1 MSDHKNIYM
10 ALTAAQSGMGKVTKG
25 SVNPAFKSRYAD
37 LADVV
42 SVVVPALS
50 EQGIAM
56 YHSMTRDDHGMV
68 MRTTLSHGATDTHIH
83 CDVPLIVDRNNMQG
97 MKSATTYAKRIGLE
111 SLTGIAPDADDDG
124 NDAARNPPKPEA
136 PKSIGADQFREI
148 QGLIETTNTDEA
160 KFCQFLK
167 VTELHEMNAKQ
178 AADAIA
184 MLKKKQAKM
193 EAEHDAAVRGE
204 QDGTAK

>member
-1 MSDHKNIYM
+1 MTEHKNIYT
-10 ALTAAQSGMGKVTKG
+10 ALCTAQANMGKVTKG
-25 SVNPAFKSRYAD
+25 SINPAFKSRYAD

-56 YHSMTRDDHGMV
+56 YHSMIRDNEGMV

-111 SLTGIAPDADDDG
+111 SLTGIAPDTDDDG
-124 NDAARNPPKPEA
+124 NAAAAAA
-136 PKSIGADQFREI
+136 PKKAEKPPVEDEMAWFKEHLPKMSSPDHLNSVMMRAKAAGREVAKLVADRA
-148 QGLIETTNTDEA
+148 N
-160 KFCQFLK
+160 
-167 VTELHEMNAKQ
+167 ELGFDFDPDQRCYVDLQ
-178 AADAIA
+178 AHKNAIA
-184 MLKKKQAKM
+184 
-193 EAEHDAAVRGE
+193 E
-204 QDGTAK
+204 

>member
-1 MSDHKNIYM
+1 MTEHKNIYT
-10 ALTAAQSGMGKVTKG
+10 ALCTAQANMGKVTKG
-25 SVNPAFKSRYAD
+25 SINPAFKSRYAD

-56 YHSMTRDDHGMV
+56 YHSMIRDDEGMV

-111 SLTGIAPDADDDG
+111 SLTGIAPDTDDDG
-124 NDAARNPPKPEA
+124 NAAAAAA
-136 PKSIGADQFREI
+136 PKKAEKPPVDEEMAWFKEHLPKMSSPDHLNSVMMRAKSAGREVAKLVADRA
-148 QGLIETTNTDEA
+148 N
-160 KFCQFLK
+160 
-167 VTELHEMNAKQ
+167 ELGFDFDPDQRCYVDLQ
-178 AADAIA
+178 AHRNAIA
-184 MLKKKQAKM
+184 
-193 EAEHDAAVRGE
+193 D
-204 QDGTAK
+204 

>member
-1 MSDHKNIYM
+1 MTEHKNIYT
-10 ALTAAQSGMGKVTKG
+10 ALCTAQANMGKVTKG
-25 SVNPAFKSRYAD
+25 SINPAFKSRYAD

-56 YHSMTRDDHGMV
+56 YHSMIRDDEGMV

-111 SLTGIAPDADDDG
+111 SLTGIAPDTDDDG
-124 NDAARNPPKPEA
+124 NAAAAAA
-136 PKSIGADQFREI
+136 PKKAEKPPVDEEMAWFKEHLPKMSSPDHLNSVMMRAKAAGREVAKLVADRA
-148 QGLIETTNTDEA
+148 N
-160 KFCQFLK
+160 
-167 VTELHEMNAKQ
+167 ELSFDFDPDQRCYVDLQ
-178 AADAIA
+178 AHKNAIA
-184 MLKKKQAKM
+184 
-193 EAEHDAAVRGE
+193 E
-204 QDGTAK
+204 